1 VRSATDE
8 NGTPEGRYEYDAFGK
23 PYKGDLTGG
32 MNLGYTGKPYDTATG
47 LYNYGYRDYQ
57 PEAAR
62 FTTADPV
69 RDGNNWFAYVN
80 NDPVN
85 WVDPLGLDAFNNT
98 NHVQMVKPEN
108 SKVVP
113 IFPHQ
118 THSGRID
125 GILTQDGQ
133 TFKVSDKDNPFFS
146 PINAAINQNGDTGKY
161 SFSMSLGSRIKNAL
175 GDIAKFLTGNFDFS
189 GTFENKAEGKD
200 AADWWSGL
208 PDPDT
213 WDSIP
218 QKDDNNVADKGKSS

>member
-32 MNLGYTGKPYDTATG
+32 MNLGYTGKPYDTTTG

-85 WVDPLGLDAFNNT
+85 WVDPLGLSASDKAYEAGVEAREAITDAVNT
-98 NHVQMVKPEN
+98 IKGIMDNGIHIGNLNVNISDLGADPLKGKITLTAQKKDSAVSIWSSYDSSNDTGRGAPLTIGGGISFGIIDLSFESAVMDHTFEMK
-108 SKVVP
+108 KGTH
-113 IFPHQ
+113 IFP
-118 THSGRID
+118 
-125 GILTQDGQ
+125 
-133 TFKVSDKDNPFFS
+133 
-146 PINAAINQNGDTGKY
+146 
-161 SFSMSLGSRIKNAL
+161 
-175 GDIAKFLTGNFDFS
+175 FDFPELS
-189 GTFENKAEGKD
+189 DINY
-200 AADWWSGL
+200 
-208 PDPDT
+208 PD
-213 WDSIP
+213 
-218 QKDDNNVADKGKSS
+218 